1 MTIFE
6 TNKVKYMKIE
16 VSIGEIVDKLS
27 ILQIKTEMIKDE
39 KKLINVKKEYD
50 YLYDIVFNEMKIEQT
65 DFSEMVSI
73 NQKLWKIEDDIRD
86 KERAQEFDDIF
97 VELARAVYYTNDE
110 RAEVKKK
117 INLKYGS
124 LFVEEKS
131 YQKY

>member
-1 MTIFE
+1 
-6 TNKVKYMKIE
+6 MKIE

-39 KKLINVKKEYD
+39 EKLANVKKEYD
-50 YLYDIVFNEMKIEQT
+50 YLYDIVFNEMKVEQS
-65 DFSEMVSI
+65 DFFDMVSI

-86 KERAQEFDDIF
+86 KERAKEFDNIF
-97 VELARAVYYTNDE
+97 IELARAVYVTNDK
-110 RAEVKKK
+110 RAEVKKV

-131 YQKY
+131 YQRYK